1 MQAKPSRET
10 RMSAAPPM
18 PGTEGNDWQT
28 ALWRELC
35 AAPARACG
43 PLIAQYSQ
51 KPVHL
56 TSAGRRNPCMCT
68 ALQLSAAFQQPKGAL
83 SYAGVCMHWVTGTLY
98 LLRGSSTCELRSCAA
113 ALPCACVTS
122 LPQMGHACEREHHDP
137 CVSPPASCQCL
148 PDWVLPGWHADASH
162 APGARISGVEASA
175 SSAGPC

>member
-1 MQAKPSRET
+1 
-10 RMSAAPPM
+10 MSAAPPM

-137 CVSPPASCQCL
+137 CGQALCQPPAQCL
-148 PDWVLPGWHADASH
+148 PALGVARLACRCSRMRRPPGT
-162 APGARISGVEASA
+162 ASA
-175 SSAGPC
+175 EWQASAEQRRRPC